1 MFDKVKKGEVS
12 PLMPMLGV
20 MIMTLIFGTMAL
32 PIQDFFSSETDEAVG
47 DLDRMTTAKT
57 SAQLY
62 FYNYVPTAATYS
74 AHNNS
79 YNLAREGGGKDID
92 WSSEAYTESEA
103 PPIYRYNPGGG
114 CTSLELLNRI
124 ECQLGENVTQDLR
137 NKWIAGSDEGRCTR
151 PDYELDVYFDQ
162 ASHSLEGSAFAF
174 SPIETRC
181 DFTEGQVRYQ
191 ANNSFLSLDFDVA
204 GNRYIKMAEEANRTL
219 NGLYDE
225 WSSDVD
231 DHYVATEIQ
240 CDVLGYGSAEEE
252 AVNDAESDITQAFD
266 AAPSSSSISDIVFQL
281 REITGPSTTFSEGTS
296 TDIFKGSDSQES
308 SVVGSCDCNEN
319 GTNCDPLYETEV
331 NITVQRSDVE
341 LVLKDEF
348 SKIPVDSGKRY
359 MEFRVDEYQH
369 FYQED

>member
-1 MFDKVKKGEVS
+1 MLDRLKGEAS

-32 PIQDFFSSETDEAVG
+32 PIQDFFSSEMNEAVG
-47 DLDRMTTAKT
+47 DLDRVTTAKT

-79 YNLAREGGGKDID
+79 YNLAKQGGGEDVD
-92 WSSEAYTESEA
+92 WSSELYTESNA
-103 PPIYRYNPGGG
+103 PPVYQYNPGGG
-114 CTSLELLNRI
+114 CSGLELLNKI

-137 NKWIAGSDEGRCTR
+137 DKWVSGSSEGRCTR

-162 ASHSLEGSAFAF
+162 ASHSLEGSAYAF

-181 DFTEGQVRYQ
+181 DFSKGRVRYQ

-204 GNRYIKMAEEANRTL
+204 GNRYIAMAEEANRTL

-225 WSSDVD
+225 WSTDVD
-231 DHYVATEIQ
+231 DHYIGTETE
-240 CDVLGYGSAEEE
+240 CNTKDYESAEEE
-252 AVNDAESDITQAFD
+252 AVSDAESDITDAFND
-266 AAPSSSSISDIVFQL
+266 VSFVPELEDMIVVQKSIL
-281 REITGPSTTFSEGTS
+281 GPSTTFSMDTS
-296 TDIFKGSDSQES
+296 TDVFKGTDSQS
-308 SVVGSCDCNEN
+308 SSEVGKCSCDED
-319 GTNCDPLYETEV
+319 GDNCDPVYEAEV
-331 NITVQRSDVE
+331 NVTVQRSDVE
-341 LVLKDEF
+341 LLMKDKF